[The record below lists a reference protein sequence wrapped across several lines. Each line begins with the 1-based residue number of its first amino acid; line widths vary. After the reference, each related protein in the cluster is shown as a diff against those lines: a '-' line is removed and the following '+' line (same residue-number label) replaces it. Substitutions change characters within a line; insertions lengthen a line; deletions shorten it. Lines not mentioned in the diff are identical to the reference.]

1 MSLMNSRYENEFIC
15 AGHSLLSMRTEQQV
29 GLILPYDYEDE
40 VNLSS
45 VVAVHLPENLT
56 HLGYLSGD
64 GSLDDFHKDRKK
76 KRAMKPSGLM
86 LKDGESST
94 GESTHDRKGAAFL
107 HTLKEEPFRPSGH
120 SFVELRR
127 RKGRRKSQV
136 WSGELLDTKAVQP
149 VLFPKQAQWY
159 QQPENSLSQQGVRKF
174 DPVTTSAA
182 IESIKVHP
190 SKDTNPLPRWYNSR
204 CEFHSGGVG
213 HDTDNC
219 YNLKHRVQ
227 DLIDQKLLI
236 FPGTSLIQNPLPI
249 HEVGSSFRK
258 ACRQHDVLSSMQLE
272 ERSESAYL

>member
-29 GLILPYDYEDE
+29 GLIQEYDYEDE

-45 VVAVHLPENLT
+45 VVAVHLPENFT

-64 GSLDDFHKDRKK
+64 GSLDDFHKDSKILKLFLQGMQKK
-76 KRAMKPSGLM
+76 KKSNETKPSGLM

-94 GESTHDRKGAAFL
+94 ASSNFVGERV
-107 HTLKEEPFRPSGH
+107 EEKVKSG
-120 SFVELRR
+120 L
-127 RKGRRKSQV
+127 
-136 WSGELLDTKAVQP
+136 VQP